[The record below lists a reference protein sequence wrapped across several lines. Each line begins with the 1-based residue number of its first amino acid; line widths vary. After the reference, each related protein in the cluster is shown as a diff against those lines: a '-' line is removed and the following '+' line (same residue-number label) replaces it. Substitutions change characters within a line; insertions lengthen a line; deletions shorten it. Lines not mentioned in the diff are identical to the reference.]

1 MARRGKDPSSVVPK
15 AAATRLS
22 LYLRFLESL
31 RVRDVPTTSSQQLA
45 QGVGV
50 TAAQVRKDL
59 GYFGQFGFPGVGY
72 RVENL
77 IEEIRHI
84 LGTDRTWNVA
94 LVGIGNLG
102 SALLQYRGF
111 QTQGFRVCALF
122 DQHPDVVGRHFGDLE
137 VADIGAIETVARELE
152 IELGIIAV
160 PAAVAQEVADRLVA
174 AGIRGI
180 FNFAPTVL
188 SFPEGVGYVSI
199 DLAVQLEQL
208 SFFVTQ
214 TKDDLGD
221 DRATHAR
228 TR

>member
-1 MARRGKDPSSVVPK
+1 MTRRDKDMLPVVPK

-31 RVRDVPTTSSQQLA
+31 KLRGVPTMSSQQLA
-45 QGVGV
+45 KGVGV

-72 RVENL
+72 RIENL
-77 IEEIRHI
+77 IDEIRHI

-102 SALLQYRGF
+102 SALLEYRGF
-111 QTQGFRVCALF
+111 RAQGFRICALF
-122 DQHPDVVGRHFGDLE
+122 DNHQEILGRRFGGLE
-137 VADIGAIETVARELE
+137 VDHIDQIDTVVRDRQ

-160 PAAVAQEVADRLVA
+160 PAAAAQEVAERLVT

-188 SFPEGVGYVSI
+188 VLAEGVGYVSI

-214 TKDDLGD
+214 S
-221 DRATHAR
+221 RQ
-228 TR
+228 